1 MFDQFTKARL
11 KITLLISVI
20 TAVILSAF
28 GGTVYYFY
36 KQQIVF
42 EISDKLKSTAFEIAR
57 NLEEIPNDMFL
68 LQKLKIPD
76 DVYAC
81 IYNYSSGLLFYKGKI
96 CNFDTPFIGFK
107 VFNQE
112 VVFSVV
118 INKNLDQYHIYV
130 GKDLK
135 NILKDMYKLKA
146 ILFYSFFGLS
156 SVLLIFSFY
165 ISKYILRPLKL
176 SMKKQEEFIQNTSHD
191 LKTPLTVISS
201 NIQLMKHKNFQNI
214 EKNIEITE
222 SNLGYMKKIV
232 EDMLFLSSI
241 GQKTKEKVDI
251 NKIISEI
258 IQYFEEKIKEKKLN
272 IEINLNG
279 NLHIYANYEDI
290 KRLFFNLIENAI
302 KYNDENGKIII
313 QSKNKT
319 IYIKNTGKLIREEE
333 KDKIFDRFYRADKS
347 RSSEGTGLGLAIVNE
362 IAKLYGIKIK
372 VKIENNMNV
381 FILKF

>member
-96 CNFDTPFIGFK
+96 CNFDAPFIGFK

-319 IYIKNTGKLIREEE
+319 IYIKNTGKLIKEEDR
-333 KDKIFDRFYRADKS
+333 DKIFDRFYRADKS

>member
-1 MFDQFTKARL
+1 M
-11 KITLLISVI
+11 
-20 TAVILSAF
+20 
-28 GGTVYYFY
+28 
-36 KQQIVF
+36 
-42 EISDKLKSTAFEIAR
+42 
-57 NLEEIPNDMFL
+57 
-68 LQKLKIPD
+68 
-76 DVYAC
+76 
-81 IYNYSSGLLFYKGKI
+81 
-96 CNFDTPFIGFK
+96 
-107 VFNQE
+107 
-112 VVFSVV
+112 V

-156 SVLLIFSFY
+156 SVLLVFSFY

-319 IYIKNTGKLIREEE
+319 IYIKNTGKLIKEEDR
-333 KDKIFDRFYRADKS
+333 DKIFDRFYRADKS

>member
-57 NLEEIPNDMFL
+57 GLEETPNDVL
-68 LQKLKIPD
+68 LTQKLKIPN

-81 IYNYSSGLLFYKGKI
+81 IYNYSTGLLFYRGKI
-96 CNFDTPFIGFK
+96 CNFDQPFTGFK

-146 ILFYSFFGLS
+146 ILFYSFFGIS
-156 SVLLIFSFY
+156 SILLVFSFY
-165 ISKYILRPLKL
+165 ISKFILKPLKI
-176 SMKKQEEFIQNTSHD
+176 SMKKQEEFIQNASHD
-191 LKTPLTVISS
+191 LKTPLSVISS
-201 NIQLMKHKNFQNI
+201 NLQLMKHKNF
-214 EKNIEITE
+214 KNVERNVAIAEN
-222 SNLGYMKKIV
+222 NLNYMKKIV
-232 EDMLFLSSI
+232 EDMLFLSNI
-241 GQKTKEKVDI
+241 GHKSKEKVDI
-251 NKIISEI
+251 NKIIKEI
-258 IQYFEEKIKEKKLN
+258 LQDFEQQIRKKNIKTEIKLDEN
-272 IEINLNG
+272 LQIEG
-279 NLHIYANYEDI
+279 NAEDI
-290 KRLFFNLIENAI
+290 KRLLFNLIENAV
-302 KYNDENGKIII
+302 KYNIENGKIII
-313 QSKNKT
+313 ESKNRA
-319 IYIKNTGKLIREEE
+319 IYIKNTGDLIKEEE
-333 KDKIFDRFYRADKS
+333 KEKIFDRFYRADKS
-347 RSSEGTGLGLAIVNE
+347 RSSEGTGLGLAIVKE
-362 IAKLYGIKIK
+362 IAKIYGIKIK
-372 VKIENNMNV
+372 VKIEDNMNV